1 MGAGPERMAARMS
14 CQILV
19 ATALVAVFA
28 ATAFPWPGETAYAAA
43 PAPPPRQGLAAARH
57 AVAQHAAAAGRAAD
71 RLAAAQARLSR
82 LEAQAETLT
91 ERYDG
96 AIVALQRDTSAY
108 RIAQGRFAAAMR
120 AEAARRDAVAEL
132 ASAAY
137 ETDGGLGSMAA
148 MIGGTGGPQAFFD
161 RAGVLSVLAE
171 HDTDILAS
179 AAAGR
184 IVAQVFRGQAR
195 DALQAAQAA
204 ARAAGELK
212 QAMLAAVARQR
223 SVLSSTRA
231 TRDRLV
237 RELATARAKE
247 GAMEL
252 AAVRQAPAAAGA
264 LGSSSAA
271 PAWASASGAATGASA
286 GAGDLAANWALG
298 QLGRPYVWAAAGPNS
313 FDCSGLTMRAWQ
325 RAGVQLDHWTG
336 TQWTSGP
343 HIAIDQLRRGDLVFF
358 ANDTSDPNTIHH
370 VGIYVGRDMMVD
382 APYTGVDVRIDSIF
396 EPGLIGA
403 TRPAA

>member
-1 MGAGPERMAARMS
+1 MGVRADRMAARVP
-14 CQILV
+14 CQTLV
-19 ATALVAVFA
+19 AAALVAVFA
-28 ATAFPWPGETAYAAA
+28 GTVFPWLGETAYAAA
-43 PAPPPRQGLAAARH
+43 PAPPPARGLAAARH
-57 AVAQHAAAAGRAAD
+57 AVASRAAAAGRAAD
-71 RLAAAQARLSR
+71 RFAAAQARLSQ
-82 LEAQAETLT
+82 LEARAETLT

-96 AIVALQRDTSAY
+96 AIVELRRSTGAY
-108 RIAQGRFAAAMR
+108 RIAQGRYAAAMR
-120 AEAARRDAVAEL
+120 AEAARRAAVAEL

-137 ETDGGLGSMAA
+137 ETNGGLGSMAA
-148 MIGGTGGPQAFFD
+148 MIGGPGGPQAFFD
-161 RAGVLSVLAE
+161 RAGVLGVLAE

-195 DALQAAQAA
+195 DALLAAQAS
-204 ARAAGELK
+204 AREAGELK
-212 QAMLAAVARQR
+212 LAVLAAVARQQ
-223 SVLSSTRA
+223 SVLRSTRA

-237 RELATARAKE
+237 RELATAKANE

-252 AAVRQAPAAAGA
+252 AAARQASPAVGP
-264 LGSSSAA
+264 LRSSGAA
-271 PAWASASGAATGASA
+271 PAWAYASSAAGASA

-298 QLGRPYVWAAAGPNS
+298 QLGRPYVWAAAGPYS
-313 FDCSGLTMRAWQ
+313 FDCSGLSMRAWQ

-370 VGIYVGRDMMVD
+370 VGIYIGHDMMVD